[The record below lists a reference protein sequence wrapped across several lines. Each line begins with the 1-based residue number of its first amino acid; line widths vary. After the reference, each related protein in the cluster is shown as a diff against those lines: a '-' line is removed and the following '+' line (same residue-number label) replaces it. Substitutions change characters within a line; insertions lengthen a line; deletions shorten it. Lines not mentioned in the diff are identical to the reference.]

1 MLPEFD
7 LFVPDTLAG
16 ALEAVAA
23 DDAVPLAGGTNLLV
37 DMRSHRAAPKSLVNL
52 AGLAEQK
59 TIVRGDDYITIG
71 AGVTV
76 ADLLLDPI
84 IA

>member
-1 MLPEFD
+1 MVPEFD
-7 LFVPDTLAG
+7 LFIPDTLAG

-23 DDAVPLAGGTNLLV
+23 DDAAPLAGGTNLLV
-37 DMRSHRAAPKSLVNL
+37 DMRARRAGPRTLVNL
-52 AGLAEQK
+52 GGLSELQ
-59 TIVRGDDYITIG
+59 TITRGDGYITIG

-76 ADLLLDPI
+76 ADLLLDSI